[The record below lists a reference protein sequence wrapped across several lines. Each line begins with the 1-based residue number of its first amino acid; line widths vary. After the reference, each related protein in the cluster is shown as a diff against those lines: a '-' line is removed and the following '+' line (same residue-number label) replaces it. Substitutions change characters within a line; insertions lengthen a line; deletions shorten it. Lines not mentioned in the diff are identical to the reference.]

1 MPPSAFIALLASAAQ
16 ACQRNTGIPASFTI
30 AQAAL
35 ESAWGARAVGNNLF
49 GIKAD
54 PAWHGPTVTFGTHEN
69 EAGKEVA
76 ITDRFR
82 AYPSWQASMED
93 HAAFLRANGHY
104 ADCWAQSTGEGWA
117 RAIAA
122 DHYAT
127 DPGYTDKL
135 VTIIRTRGLARLDVP
150 PTTKAIA

>member
-1 MPPSAFIALLASAAQ
+1 MPPSAFIALLAGPAQ
-16 ACQRNTGIPASFTI
+16 ACQQKTGIPASFTI

-35 ESAWGARAVGNNLF
+35 ESAWGARAVANNLF

-54 PAWHGPTVTFGTHEN
+54 PAWKGPTATFATHEN
-69 EAGKEVA
+69 EFSQNVL

-82 AYPSWQASMED
+82 AYQSWQASMED
-93 HAAFLRANGHY
+93 HAAFLKANKHY
-104 ADCWAQSTGEGWA
+104 ADCWAQTTGEGWA

-127 DPGYTDKL
+127 DPGYADKL
-135 VTIIRTRGLARLDVP
+135 VAIIRGRNLSTYDTVKSA
-150 PTTKAIA
+150 A